1 VSDWWQDQLS
11 ELRHHWGGQ
20 GGAYAVNYL
29 PGYDLWI
36 AQRAD
41 DGTTL
46 RADSADELRQMI
58 TDDYTARPVPRQ
70 RDGPPGTV

>member
-1 VSDWWQDQLS
+1 VNEWWQDQLS

-29 PGYDLWI
+29 PGCDTWM

-41 DGTTL
+41 DGATL
-46 RADSADELRQMI
+46 RADSAAALRDLI
-58 TDDYTARPVPRQ
+58 VADYTARPVPRQ
-70 RDGPPGTV
+70 RDGPTGTV

>member
-1 VSDWWQDQLS
+1 MTEWWQDQLS

-29 PGYDLWI
+29 PGYDQWI

-46 RADSADELRQMI
+46 RAGSAGELRQMI
-58 TDDYTARPVPRQ
+58 AADYEARPVPR
-70 RDGPPGTV
+70 DKS